1 MDQTSVFWGMGR
13 RSTVDFVGA
22 PTVRSTTND
31 SEGYRC
37 TMALTIAADGRVL
50 PPYFVYNGAPG
61 GDVEREV
68 SAFCLANVATFSVQ
82 ECAWFDDRV
91 MLEWIKK
98 SWKPNVV
105 EPCVLILDS
114 LAVHKKSEV
123 ADALACTGTAV
134 IYVPGGCTGV
144 AQPLDVGIMSPL
156 KQHIR
161 RLNTTK
167 SAGRPTKVPTT
178 IMRRIMFERAMDGL
192 RCISPETVRNSFLK
206 AGPFVPFGPPNICGD
221 APVLDHRPGPD
232 RIVQE
237 AVV

>member
-1 MDQTSVFWGMGR
+1 MDMIIDAASELMPAGMAGRSPEAKMSWSGALCNAMDSVTELVNLHCPVDPKSSLPVSRALFNMDQTSVFWGMGK

-50 PPYFVYNGAPG
+50 PSHFVYNGAPG

-68 SAFCLANVATFSVQ
+68 SAFFLADVATFSVQ

-91 MLEWIKK
+91 MLEWIDK
-98 SWKPNVV
+98 SWKPDVV
-105 EPCVLILDS
+105 EPCVPILDI

-167 SAGRPTKVPTT
+167 
-178 IMRRIMFERAMDGL
+178 
-192 RCISPETVRNSFLK
+192 
-206 AGPFVPFGPPNICGD
+206 
-221 APVLDHRPGPD
+221 
-232 RIVQE
+232 
-237 AVV
+237 